1 MWRKVE
7 TMGWLI
13 GLDWG
18 TTSLRAMLF
27 DGEGGVHE
35 TRHRAWGIRQLPQG
49 GFEAAL
55 SSICEGWPSC
65 PVLAAGMVGSQQ
77 GWHEAPY
84 VDTPADV
91 HALAAHLV
99 TVAAA
104 DGRRIHIIP
113 GVRDG
118 VGPNVMRGEET
129 QLIGV
134 LDAQPR
140 LAEGTPLVLPG
151 THSKWVQL
159 HRRRITGFTTMMT
172 GELYGLLR
180 THSILGTGLPDARAA
195 ARHHES
201 FDDGVRAARASGS
214 AGVLTRLFSARTL
227 VLEGKLDAAAV
238 PDYLSGLLIGEEW
251 RAALAA
257 GWLDRGEIPVLI
269 GDEAL
274 CLRYRRAATLF
285 DLPDPTWIADATA
298 RGLWRIARVAGLA
311 VDRPSPV
318 PMELPG

>member
-1 MWRKVE
+1 MRRKVE
-7 TMGWLI
+7 AMGWLI

-18 TTSLRAMLF
+18 TSSLRAMLF
-27 DGEGGVHE
+27 DGEGSVHE
-35 TRHRAWGIRQLPQG
+35 TRHRAWGIRQLPDG

-55 SSICEGWPSC
+55 SSICEGWPAC
-65 PVLAAGMVGSQQ
+65 PVLAAGMVGSRQ
-77 GWHEAPY
+77 GWREAPY

-99 TVAAA
+99 TVSVA
-104 DGRRIHIIP
+104 DGRCIHIVP

-118 VGPNVMRGEET
+118 VGPNMMRGEET

-134 LDAQPR
+134 LELQPHIP
-140 LAEGTPLVLPG
+140 EGTSLVLPG

-159 HRRRITGFTTMMT
+159 RQHRIAGFSTMMT
-172 GELYGLLR
+172 GELYGLLCK
-180 THSILGTGLPDARAA
+180 HSILGASLPDTSAA
-195 ARHHES
+195 TPSDES
-201 FDDGVRAARASGS
+201 FNDGVLAARASGAS
-214 AGVLTRLFSARTL
+214 GVLTRLFSARTL
-227 VLEGKLDAAAV
+227 MLDGKLDAAAV

-257 GWLDRGEIPVLI
+257 GWLDSDKAPVLI

-274 CLRYRRAATLF
+274 CLRYRRAAALF
-285 DLPDPTWIADATA
+285 DLPDPAWIADAAA

-311 VDRPSPV
+311 GDRTHTVS
-318 PMELPG
+318 MEFPG